1 VAWAVLDVESHH
13 VMFDSSFPIPFG
25 REDLEPLTVEAV
37 SIQLHA
43 SRAFVRL
50 CLNAGCRTR
59 HERLSVAELLHW
71 LFEHYA
77 EVRALAGLKPFADV
91 TGVAPETELRLRMA
105 NALFTLLEFN
115 ESRASDNETR
125 REIRK
130 VWRLVEKSVEKA

>member
-1 VAWAVLDVESHH
+1 VAWAVLDEEPHH
-13 VMFDSSFPIPFG
+13 VMSDSNFPIPFG

-59 HERLSVAELLHW
+59 RERLSVAELLHW
-71 LFEHYA
+71 LFEHYG

-115 ESRASDNETR
+115 ESRASDTETR
-125 REIRK
+125 HEIRK